1 MMTSHCKSILRYVLI
16 VLLALLS
23 NVSDTWADEYS
34 TRTMESLP
42 QQPGYTL
49 QPGRMYVV
57 RNSMTLT
64 ASAAQSALVVA
75 PKGSGQAPVL
85 YIPDGITLTV
95 TGGNAVGRQGAGA
108 GIYVPSAAELIVTG
122 GGTLVATGGN
132 AAGGADGENGGNPNG
147 YTGVVPKDLA
157 RWKADLKQSGNLEY
171 SGTGGAGGDGGGGAG
186 AGIGGI
192 GGNGG
197 AGGTGGATKYYTVGG
212 KNSTKDG
219 GDGGNGGAGG
229 AGVAMGK
236 VYVTGGVTITAHAGQ
251 ASGVAGQGGDQGY
264 SFTEDIMLQLLLEG
278 SRTAGAGGG
287 GGGGGAGYA
296 APCGIGAG
304 GRGGGG
310 GGGGGSG
317 AIDQGFKLL
326 DLDLADL
333 VKYTNSSCRAASGLG
348 GVGNV
353 NGADGLQSRGNQD
366 NGTTIGLLEVS
377 YFKVGGNA
385 GSSGAAGVESTA
397 ADYGSLYVKSSASVT
412 GHDEYQGTTSTA
424 PTDLKIQLQFKNRE
438 YNADGSSVVDEVS
451 IGTLDATIG
460 EAFPVAAASPY
471 VLTATG
477 KVFTGYYSA
486 LKGGG
491 ECVYQYTDSNL
502 SPSLTRVAYSR
513 SLPIY
518 AHFMEDG
525 YKVIWDYSYENG
537 GTEDSHTLAEVVP
550 GDRIKFARL
559 VIRYNDKKQEA
570 LTLNAT
576 AATPQT
582 ESSGSLNG
590 HLVINGVVSLSQG
603 VPTETTI
610 ACGSEGNFS
619 VLLPAAKLAKVAS
632 VEFLPMQDAS
642 TPAANWIGLTDAETG
657 TTVFSYIGA
666 MADGKFPL
674 NWQVTLSGLDL
685 YPESIF
691 VQPMRRKGAEA
702 YVVNPATANTSGI
715 ECALD
720 ATQANTGLGDG
731 SSRTY
736 SGTFPVWKADGDD
749 AEYDYRIGITGF
761 VAEGDR
767 LFFGSNTT
775 PGDSY
780 LSSEGGKVT
789 WAIYNGEHAR
799 RVTLTL
805 DKSNLPILHLDPN
818 GGALTAETP
827 TLVMA
832 TDGTISAP
840 NDNFFAVRDGLVFR
854 GWADVPDAKRASIT
868 YDTNL
873 TSFTAWRTIYA
884 VWGDAVFPV
893 VEQTDVAYTLEG
905 AVFTFSVTDNGA
917 VQTAYVISDTPI
929 DDLDAYSGEWQN
941 SPSAA
946 RDSRLHDIV
955 VTDKSYSYIYIRAM
969 DDYDNV
975 TYLDLGRQKI
985 DQFAPTFAVSAEGI
999 LCGESCEIIVRDN
1012 IAISSVELKNG
1023 DGEWTAVSA
1032 FTSATDKEKTFTIP
1046 VPTTAEAEVY
1056 SLRVTDGADNVTEYG
1071 PFVTMYKDHDWS
1083 MPHTV
1088 MVKEGDIFLQK
1099 HYCECGHSCGLIKVE
1114 DTPLSDS
1121 NEAEAFLASISRA
1134 VIMKGGNVLAHYFC
1148 LNDAIARV
1156 TEPDCSIV
1164 LIGDVNVG
1172 ATDVTAMATPTQSLT
1187 LDLNGYGLRVNGSAS
1202 EDVTGNASV
1211 TLLLKDDGVTP
1222 YTNCSKVTESPISYQ
1237 RSLFS
1242 PFQQNSW
1249 QALFLPFNA
1258 TFLESQ
1264 NEGTRIEFCEI
1275 GSVQINGKTEAHL
1288 TLTPHVSTNF
1298 DAFLPYFVCSSSHFV
1313 LSASDNVLLP
1323 YSEDVVTKCEI
1334 KGQSNYQIAGSLTNT
1349 NHVATGGKTF
1359 WVLTNSGEFW
1369 FAAQG
1374 AHQRPYRWVIYDE
1387 SASPSAPRSLT
1398 FSIGDEQSAIAAP
1411 TDSACSSAR
1420 VYTVAG
1426 VRMNGAVGHS
1436 EGLYIRDG
1444 KVVYDTRYQHR

>member
-1 MMTSHCKSILRYVLI
+1 MMTSHSKSILRYVLI

-23 NVSDTWADEYS
+23 NVSEAWADEYS
-34 TRTMESLP
+34 TRTMENLP

-75 PKGSGQAPVL
+75 PKGSGQAPIL
-85 YIPDGITLTV
+85 YIPDGVTLTV
-95 TGGNAVGRQGAGA
+95 TGGDAVGRQGAGA
-108 GIYVPSAAELIVTG
+108 GIYVPSTAELIITG

-171 SGTGGAGGDGGGGAG
+171 SGAGGAGGDGGGGAG

-197 AGGTGGATKYYTVGG
+197 AGGAGGATKYYTVGG
-212 KNSTKDG
+212 KKNTKDG

-236 VYVTGGVTITAHAGQ
+236 VYVTGAVTITAHAGQ

-326 DLDLADL
+326 DLDVADL
-333 VKYTNSSCRAASGLG
+333 VNYKNSSCRAASGLG
-348 GVGNV
+348 GEGNV
-353 NGADGLQSRGNQD
+353 SGANGLESRGKRD
-366 NGTTIGLLEVS
+366 DGTSIVEVS
-377 YFKVGGNA
+377 YFKAGGNA
-385 GSSGAAGVESTA
+385 GTAGAAGVEATA
-397 ADYGSLYVKSSASVT
+397 SDYGSLYVKSSASVT
-412 GHDEYQGTTSTA
+412 GHDGYQGTTSTA

-576 AATPQT
+576 AATPQA

-619 VLLPAAKLAKVAS
+619 VLLPADKLAKVAS

-736 SGTFPVWKADGDD
+736 SGTFPVWKSDGSV
-749 AEYDYRIGITGF
+749 EYDYRIGITGF
-761 VAEGDR
+761 VAGGDR

-780 LSSEGGKVT
+780 LSSEDGKVT
-789 WAIYNGEHAR
+789 WAIYNGDHAR

-840 NDNFFAVRDGLVFR
+840 NGNFFAVRDGLVFR
-854 GWADVPDAKRASIT
+854 GWADAPDAKRASAT
-868 YDTNL
+868 YDTDL
-873 TSFTAWRTIYA
+873 TSFTTWGTIYA

-917 VQTAYVISDTPI
+917 VQTAYVLSDDPI
-929 DDLDAYSGEWQN
+929 DLGTYGGEWQN

-955 VTDKSYSYIYIRAM
+955 VTDKSYSYIYIRAT

-985 DQFAPTFAVSAEGI
+985 DNIAPTYIVSAEGI
-999 LCGESCEIIVRDN
+999 LCGGTCEVTVKDN
-1012 IAISSVELKNG
+1012 IEISSVQLKNG

-1071 PFVTMYKDHDWS
+1071 LFLTLYQVHEWAS
-1083 MPHTV
+1083 PHTV
-1088 MVKEGDIFLQK
+1088 MVKEGDTFVQK
-1099 HYCECGHSCGLIKVE
+1099 TYSDCSHDCGAIKVGE
-1114 DTPLSDS
+1114 DAPIGAEMADS
-1121 NEAEAFLASISRA
+1121 FFATISKAVVMKDESMLAYDYS
-1134 VIMKGGNVLAHYFC
+1134 
-1148 LNDAIARV
+1148 LNGAIAKV
-1156 TEPDCSIV
+1156 NASDCSIV
-1164 LIGDVNVG
+1164 LTGDINVG
-1172 ATDVTAMATPTQSLT
+1172 AESSVSVMATPAQSLT
-1187 LDLNGYGLRVNGSAS
+1187 LDLNGYGILVDGAASANI
-1202 EDVTGNASV
+1202 TGNASV
-1211 TLLLKDDGVTP
+1211 TLLLKDDGVIP
-1222 YTNCSKVTESPISYQ
+1222 YTNRSKVTGSPVRYE
-1237 RSLFS
+1237 RNLFS

-1258 TFLESQ
+1258 TFSESQ
-1264 NEGTRIEFCEI
+1264 NAGTSIEFCEI
-1275 GSVQINGKTEAHL
+1275 ESVQISGKTEAHL

-1298 DAFLPYFVCSSSHFV
+1298 DAFQPYFVCSSSDFV
-1313 LSASDNVLLP
+1313 LSVAVGVLQPNSDDKVEKRTIP
-1323 YSEDVVTKCEI
+1323 
-1334 KGQSNYQIAGSLTNT
+1334 GQSNYQIAGSLTNT
-1349 NHVATGGKTF
+1349 DHVASGGKTF

-1411 TDSACSSAR
+1411 TDSACSSAG

-1426 VRMNGAVGHS
+1426 VRMSGAVGHP